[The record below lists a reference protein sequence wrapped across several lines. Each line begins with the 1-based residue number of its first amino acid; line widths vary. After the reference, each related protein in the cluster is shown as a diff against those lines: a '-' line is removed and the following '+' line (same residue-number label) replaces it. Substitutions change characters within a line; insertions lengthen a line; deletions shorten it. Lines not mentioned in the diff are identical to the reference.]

1 METTGNETIANETA
15 ANEKT
20 NEITEK
26 KAETLNNDIT
36 TMDQVMAS
44 MDAAAADG
52 KSQAISRGN
61 IVSGTVI
68 KITNDTVYVNVGHKS
83 EGLISIEEFND
94 VGEKPEVGSK
104 VSVMVIKPEDKN
116 GDLILSK
123 KRADAKFAW
132 DDIMNNQAEDKP
144 VKAKVIKA
152 TKGGYEAY
160 YKGVRCFVPSSQLLD
175 RKDSKPADYIGNSY
189 DFKILEVNKKRN
201 NIILSR
207 KALIEAEENIK
218 LDKIFSTLQEGST
231 VTGTVKSFT
240 EYGAFIDIGGIDGLL
255 HITDMSYGHVSNP
268 ADVVASIGSEITCK
282 VLKLDRK
289 TKKISLGI
297 KQLSKNPWEEAG
309 DKYKIGEIYECT
321 VKNTAD
327 YGVFAT
333 LEPGVDGLIHVSDLS
348 WSGRTRPNDFKSGQK
363 ISAKVLDINLEIKKI
378 KLGVKQVTKDPW
390 ETVTEYYPENTITS
404 GKIKSILN
412 YGIFVELEDG
422 IEGFIH
428 ISNISWTKKINH
440 PSELLKVGETVEV
453 KVLKLDL
460 ETKKINLGIKQTHID
475 PWTMVETKFKVEDIV
490 EGKVTNVKKFGAF
503 VELEEGIEGLIHIS
517 DLSWTKRL
525 NHANEM
531 LKTGDPVKVK
541 IIEINPVEKKI
552 ALSYKHLTKDPWSD
566 IETRFPIGA
575 TVEGKVTHFA
585 SFGAFVEVEEGV
597 EGLLHT
603 SDLSWNK
610 KFSDPSEVVKVDET
624 VKVLVL
630 NIDKDNRKISLGI
643 KQLAQD
649 PLIAYKEKMDSGEML
664 DGKVKSIQEYGAFI
678 EFDDGIEGLIH
689 ISQLA
694 DERVE
699 KVENVVKAGQQVK
712 VKVIEVNMGE
722 RKIKLSMRTNA
733 ALSSSSSS
741 GHQQGGGSSSSHHS
755 SKDKDM
761 VNKINRE
768 NDEDTD
774 DDTPDWKE
782 KLNSLNT
789 K

>member
-1 METTGNETIANETA
+1 METTGNENNNKKNEA
-15 ANEKT
+15 QNNE
-20 NEITEK
+20 
-26 KAETLNNDIT
+26 L
-36 TMDQVMAS
+36 TMEQVMAN
-44 MDAAAADG
+44 MDAEKADG

-61 IVSGTVI
+61 VVSGTVI
-68 KITNDTVYVNVGHKS
+68 KITNDIVYVNVGHKS
-83 EGLISIEEFND
+83 EGLIAIEEFTD
-94 VGEKPEVGSK
+94 AGEQPEVGSK
-104 VSVMVIKPEDKN
+104 VSVMIMKPEDKN
-116 GDLILSK
+116 GDLIVSK

-132 DDIMNNQAEDKP
+132 DDIMNSQAADKP
-144 VKAKVIKA
+144 VKAKVVKA

-160 YKGVRCFVPSSQLLD
+160 FKGVRCFVPSSQLLD

-207 KALIEAEENIK
+207 KALVEAEESIK

-231 VTGTVKSFT
+231 VNGTVKSFT

-268 ADVVASIGSEITCK
+268 ADVVPSIGSQITCK
-282 VLKLDRK
+282 VLKLVRE
-289 TKKISLGI
+289 TKKISLGL
-297 KQLSKNPWEEAG
+297 KQLTKNPWEEVG
-309 DKYKIGEIYECT
+309 DKYKAGEIYECT

-348 WSGRTRPNDFKSGQK
+348 WSGRTRPNDFKPGQK
-363 ISAKVLDINLEIKKI
+363 VSAKVLDVNLEIKKI

-390 ETVTEYYPENTITS
+390 EKVTEVYPENTITT

-412 YGIFVELEDG
+412 YGVFVELEDG

-428 ISNISWTKKINH
+428 ISNISWTKKVNH
-440 PSELLKVGETVEV
+440 PSELLKVGDSVEV

-460 ETKKINLGIKQTHID
+460 ETKKINLGIKQTHVD
-475 PWTMVETKFKVEDIV
+475 PWTMVESKFKLDQIV
-490 EGKVTNVKKFGAF
+490 DGKVTNVKKFGAF

-541 IIEINPVEKKI
+541 IIEINPAEKKI

-566 IETRFPIGA
+566 IETRFAIGA
-575 TVEGKVTHFA
+575 TVEGKITHFA

-603 SDLSWNK
+603 SDLSWSK
-610 KFSDPSEVVKVDET
+610 KYSDPSEVLKEGEN

-630 NIDKDNRKISLGI
+630 NIDKDNRKISLGV

-678 EFDDGIEGLIH
+678 EFDDGVEGLIH

-694 DERVE
+694 DERVD

-733 ALSSSSSS
+733 VANSSSSSS
-741 GHQQGGGSSSSHHS
+741 SPASGGGSSSSS
-755 SKDKDM
+755 GKEKDL

-768 NDEDTD
+768 NDADTD
-774 DDTPDWKE
+774 DDTPEWKE
-782 KLNSLNT
+782 KLGNFNQ